1 MKHKQL
7 ARAAGQ
13 TIALT
18 AVLASRLPAGCSV
31 PPEELF
37 AALWPLGCRLAQ
49 LERRARR
56 DKKAAKAYRRL
67 RAEVDELLRTR
78 PDAPAPLSA
87 LLRSIPLDAAH
98 WRTVL
103 VPGVPAEA
111 LEAA

>member
-18 AVLASRLPAGCSV
+18 AVLASRLPAGCAV
-31 PPEELF
+31 PAEELF
-37 AALWPLGCRLAQ
+37 AALWPLGCRLVT
-49 LERRARR
+49 LERRSRR

-67 RAEVDELLRTR
+67 RAEVDAMLRTR
-78 PDAPAPLSA
+78 PDAPAPLAA
-87 LLRSIPLDAAH
+87 LLRTIPLDAER

-103 VPGVPAEA
+103 APGVSADA